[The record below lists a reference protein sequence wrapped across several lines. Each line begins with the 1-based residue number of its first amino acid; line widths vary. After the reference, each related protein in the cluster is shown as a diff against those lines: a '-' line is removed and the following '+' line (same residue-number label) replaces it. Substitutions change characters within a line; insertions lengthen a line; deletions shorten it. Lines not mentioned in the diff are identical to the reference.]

1 MPKGRL
7 SFIQRWMSESFAYLD
22 VRCSMFGSNARGF
35 TLLEL
40 ILVMVIISAVLTMA
54 APSLRGF
61 FASRKAHDAAAGI
74 LSLMRYAR
82 SQAITEGCNYRLNL
96 DPDEGT
102 YWLTMDDAGG
112 YAELDTS
119 LGRKFLLPE
128 FTTMEVEMDDDIE
141 QDEGDAEA
149 YIGFYPKG
157 HVDVCTIRIFEQNGD
172 EVDVLA
178 LTPVERYH
186 VVVPEEAG

>member
-1 MPKGRL
+1 MISTTGRK
-7 SFIQRWMSESFAYLD
+7 D
-22 VRCSMFGSNARGF
+22 NKGF

-40 ILVMVIISAVLTMA
+40 ILVMVIISAVLGMA

-82 SQAITEGCNYRLNL
+82 SQAITEGRSYRLNL
-96 DPDEGT
+96 DPVEGA
-102 YWLTMDDAGG
+102 YWLTVNEAGG
-112 YAELDTS
+112 YAELDTD
-119 LGRKFLLPE
+119 LGRIFLLPE
-128 FTTMEVEMDDDIE
+128 LTAMKVETDDDAEKEEGTAHIE
-141 QDEGDAEA
+141 
-149 YIGFYPKG
+149 FYPKG
-157 HVDVCTIRIFEQNGD
+157 HADVCTIRIFEQNGD

-186 VVVPEEAG
+186 VVVPK

>member
-1 MPKGRL
+1 MPKGQL
-7 SFIQRWMSESFAYLD
+7 SFIQCRTLNL
-22 VRCSMFGSNARGF
+22 RCSMFGSTNRAF

-40 ILVMVIISAVLTMA
+40 ILVMVIISAVLSMA

-82 SQAITEGCNYRLNL
+82 SQAITEGRNYRLNL
-96 DPDEGT
+96 NPSEGA
-102 YWLTMDDAGG
+102 YWLTVNDAGG

-119 LGRKFLLPE
+119 LGRRYLLPE
-128 FTTMEVEMDDDIE
+128 FTTMEVEMDGDTE
-141 QDEGDAEA
+141 KDEGDSEV
-149 YIGFYPKG
+149 YIEFYPKG
-157 HVDVCTIRIFEQNGD
+157 HVDVCTIRIFDQNGD

-178 LTPVERYH
+178 LTPAERYH
-186 VVVPEEAG
+186 VMVPEEAGR